1 VQELLSGNEA
11 FARGAF
17 EAGVTVATGY
27 PGTPS
32 TEILENLVAW
42 KDQVYCE
49 WSPNEK
55 VALEVAAGACLAGAR
70 CLVTMK
76 HVGLNVAAD
85 ALMTLSYV
93 GTAGGLVIVVADD
106 PGMHS
111 SQNEQDSR
119 HFARFAKVPMLEPA
133 DSREAKEF
141 VRVGLEIS
149 ERFRVPV
156 LLRTSTRISH
166 SRGLV
171 ELGERVVPTREIKFE
186 KDPPRRVAIP
196 MWARQMRV
204 AVEKRQ
210 AELRQY
216 ADTSELNR
224 IEWGGRELG
233 IVTHSVTYQ
242 YVKEAFPEASVLKL
256 GLSYPFPDA
265 KIREFAAGVKRVLV
279 IEELDDILEEHIKSL
294 GIACDGRNIVP
305 GIGELTPVQLAEIR
319 RGVGVSPAL
328 CVPLAGTAKDAP
340 SSSPSRVGETPTGH
354 AGRMPATHAGET
366 PAPPPAPLPARPPV
380 LCPGCPHRGVYYAL
394 AQHDVV
400 VTGDIGCY
408 SLGVMKPLS
417 RLDTILCMGAGVSM
431 AHGMHKAGEKR
442 KVVGIVGDSTFF
454 HSGITGL
461 LDIVFNRGASTI
473 FVVDNRTTAM
483 TGHQDNP
490 GTGRTLMGEP
500 THATSIEAV
509 ARACG
514 VRRVR
519 TINPYDLDATLKAV
533 AEELACDEPSVVV
546 SVAPCVLQERKM
558 IGPRRA
564 IVADA
569 CKACGLCL
577 RLGCPAIEGGGKGV
591 KPVVNELLCNGCGMC
606 QQVCRFGAAKSVEVR
621 P

>member
-1 VQELLSGNEA
+1 MVIFTFPYEGVVVVHELLSGNEA

-32 TEILENLVAW
+32 TEILENLVAY
-42 KDQVYCE
+42 KDHVYCE

-93 GTAGGLVIVVADD
+93 GVVGGLVIVVADD

-141 VRVGLEIS
+141 VRLGLEIS
-149 ERFRVPV
+149 ERFRTPV

-171 ELGERVVPTREIKFE
+171 ELGERTAPPREVKFE
-186 KDPPRRVAIP
+186 KDPPRFVAIP

-204 AVEKRQ
+204 AIEKRQ
-210 AELRQY
+210 AELQPFV
-216 ADTSELNR
+216 DTHAVNR

-242 YVKEAFPEASVLKL
+242 YVKEAFPDASVLKL

-265 KIREFAAGVKRVLV
+265 RIREFAAGVKRVLV
-279 IEELDDILEEHIKSL
+279 IEELDDILEEHIKAM

-305 GIGELTPVQLAEIR
+305 GIGELTPVQMAEIR
-319 RGVGVSPAL
+319 E
-328 CVPLAGTAKDAP
+328 
-340 SSSPSRVGETPTGH
+340 RVGGTPTGR
-354 AGRMPATHAGET
+354 AGKMPATHD
-366 PAPPPAPLPARPPV
+366 LPARPPV

-417 RLDTILCMGAGVSM
+417 RLDTILCMGAGISM
-431 AHGMHKAGEKR
+431 AHGMQKAGEKR

-519 TINPYDLDATLKAV
+519 TINPNDLAETMKAIKEELDA
-533 AEELACDEPSVVV
+533 DEPSVIV
-546 SVAPCVLQERKM
+546 SVAPCVLKEKRLL
-558 IGPRRA
+558 GPRRS
-564 IVADA
+564 IQADL

-577 RLGCPAIEGGGKGV
+577 RLGCPAIEGGKGV
-591 KPVVNELLCNGCGMC
+591 KPMMNELLCNGCGMC
-606 QQVCRFGAAKSVEVR
+606 QQVCRFGAIKSVEVSQ
-621 P
+621 

>member
-1 VQELLSGNEA
+1 VRELLSGNEA

-17 EAGVTVATGY
+17 EAGVTVAAGY

-32 TEILENLVAW
+32 TEILEHLVAY
-42 KDQVYCE
+42 KDHVYCE
-49 WSPNEK
+49 WAPNEK
-55 VALEVAAGACLAGAR
+55 VALEVAAGACLTGAR

-93 GTAGGLVIVVADD
+93 GAVGGIVIVVADD

-119 HFARFAKVPMLEPA
+119 HFARFGKVPMLEPS
-133 DSREAKEF
+133 DSQEAKEF
-141 VRVGLEIS
+141 VRLGLEIS
-149 ERFRVPV
+149 EQFRVPV

-171 ELGERVVPTREIKFE
+171 ELGERTPPPREVKFE
-186 KDPPRRVAIP
+186 KDPPRFVAIP

-204 AVEKRQ
+204 AIEKRQ
-210 AELRQY
+210 AELQQY
-216 ADTSELNR
+216 VETSGVNR
-224 IEWGGRELG
+224 IEWAGRDLG
-233 IVTHSVTYQ
+233 IVTHSTAYQ

-256 GLSYPFPDA
+256 GMSYPFPDA
-265 KIREFAAGVKRVLV
+265 MFREFAGGVKRVLV
-279 IEELDDILEEHIKSL
+279 VEELDDIFEEHIKSL

-305 GIGELTPVQLAEIR
+305 GIGELTPMRLAEIR
-319 RGVGVSPAL
+319 ARVQRDEGVSPS
-328 CVPLAGTAKDAP
+328 CPAGILPASASGTG
-340 SSSPSRVGETPTGH
+340 SSSSGGH
-354 AGRMPATHAGET
+354 AGGTHNAGET
-366 PAPPPAPLPARPPV
+366 PAPRVTDLPARPPV
-380 LCPGCPHRGVYYAL
+380 LCPGCSHRGVYYAL
-394 AQHDVV
+394 GQHDVV

-408 SLGVMKPLS
+408 SLGVLKPLS
-417 RLDTILCMGAGVSM
+417 RMDTILCMGAGVSM
-431 AHGMHKAGEKR
+431 AHGMQKAGEKR

-473 FVVDNRTTAM
+473 IVVDNRTTAM

-490 GTGRTLMGEP
+490 GTGRTLMGES

-519 TINPYDLDATLKAV
+519 TVDPYDIPATLAAITEELDA
-533 AEELACDEPSVVV
+533 DEPSVIVF
-546 SVAPCVLQERKM
+546 VAPCVLQGKKLL
-558 IGPRRA
+558 GPRRA
-564 IVADA
+564 IAADE

-577 RLGCPAIEGGGKGV
+577 RLGCPAIEGSGKGV
-591 KPVVNELLCNGCGMC
+591 KPVMNALLCNGCGMC
-606 QQVCRFGAAKSVEVR
+606 QQICRFGAVKNEEVSQ
-621 P
+621 